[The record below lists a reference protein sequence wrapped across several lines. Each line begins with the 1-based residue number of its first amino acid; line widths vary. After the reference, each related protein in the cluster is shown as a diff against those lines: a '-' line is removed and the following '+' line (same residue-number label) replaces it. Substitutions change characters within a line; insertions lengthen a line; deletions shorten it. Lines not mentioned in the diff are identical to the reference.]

1 MRMKKSANLSIDEKV
16 IAEARAYD
24 INISRAAEEGIARA
38 TKAEKERR
46 WKEEN
51 AEAFVASNDY
61 MKRHGIP
68 LAEFRKF

>member
-38 TKAEKERR
+38 VKAERERR
-46 WKEEN
+46 WRDEN
-51 AEAFVASNDY
+51 AEAVESWNRY
-61 MKRHGIP
+61 IEENGLP
-68 LAEFRKF
+68 LAQYRRF

>member
-1 MRMKKSANLSIDEKV
+1 MKKAANLSIDEKV

-38 TKAEKERR
+38 VKAEKERR

-51 AEAFVASNDY
+51 AEAIASWNQYVAEN
-61 MKRHGIP
+61 GLP
-68 LAEFRKF
+68 LAQYRRF